1 MAFKLNYKELVERF
15 KTLQGDPH
23 YIAVGMAVGVFVGI
37 TPTIPFHT
45 LLAIAMAFV
54 LRGSKPAA
62 AIGVWICNPI
72 TLPFFYLASFQAG
85 MFIFGK
91 SIPSNIEF
99 EVVTELMALGMD
111 VTIAMITGG
120 IVLGIIPGIVAYFL
134 TRKLVV
140 IVRSRSK
147 ISGSSSQVSD

>member
-1 MAFKLNYKELVERF
+1 MAFNLNYKELVERF

-23 YIAVGMAVGVFVGI
+23 YIALGMAVGVFIGI

-45 LLAIAMAFV
+45 LLAIALAFV

-62 AIGVWICNPI
+62 AIGVWICNPV
-72 TLPFFYLASFQAG
+72 TLPFFYFASFEAG

-91 SIPSNIEF
+91 SIPPNVEF
-99 EVVTELMALGMD
+99 EHVTELMTLGLD

-120 IVLGIIPGIVAYFL
+120 VVLGIIPGIAAYFL

-140 IVRSRSK
+140 TVRSRSK
-147 ISGSSSQVSD
+147 KSDSSLQVSD